1 MNALL
6 DQYLAA
12 YNARDVD
19 GMLATLTDD
28 VVFENVSNAGGTL
41 RLEGKAAF
49 AAQAR
54 QAVTWFSE
62 RRQTPRHWV
71 VGTDTAAVEID
82 YHGVLAVDL
91 PNGLRAGQVLELR
104 GVSVFEVRG
113 GLICRLTDYS

>member
-1 MNALL
+1 MKTLL

-19 GMLATLTDD
+19 GMLATLHDD
-28 VVFENVSNAGGTL
+28 MVFENVSNATGPL

-49 AAQAR
+49 AEQAR

-71 VGTDTAAVEID
+71 LGPDSAAVEIE
-82 YHGVLAVDL
+82 YRGVLAVDL
-91 PNGLRAGQVLELR
+91 PNGLKAGQVLELR
-104 GVSVFEVRG
+104 GVSVFEVRDG
-113 GLICRLTDYS
+113 RISRLTDYS